1 MIEINATIIAQI
13 INFLIL
19 VILLRALAYKPI
31 MKLLQERS
39 DRIAASID
47 KADADAK
54 AAEDTLKK
62 YQQQLQDAQSKAQEI
77 VDKAEA
83 RARDEHAASV
93 QETKREIEQM
103 KKNAQDEI
111 AREREQAVSQLK
123 GEVVALSLAAAE
135 KIIEKNL
142 DSKSNDAIISEFI
155 SRLDKKNLGD
165 LSC

>member
-1 MIEINATIIAQI
+1 MIEINMTLVAQI

-19 VILLRALAYKPI
+19 VILLRALAYKPV

-62 YQQQLQDAQSKAQEI
+62 YQQQLQDAQNKAQEI

-83 RARDEHAASV
+83 RAREEHDASV
-93 QETKREIEQM
+93 NATKQEIEQM
-103 KKNAQDEI
+103 KKNAADEI
-111 AREREQAVSQLK
+111 AREREQAVEQLK
-123 GEVVALSLAAAE
+123 GEVALLSLAAAE

-142 DSKSNDAIISEFI
+142 DAKSNDAIINEFI
-155 SRLDKKNLGD
+155 NKLDKKNFGD
-165 LSC
+165 SLC